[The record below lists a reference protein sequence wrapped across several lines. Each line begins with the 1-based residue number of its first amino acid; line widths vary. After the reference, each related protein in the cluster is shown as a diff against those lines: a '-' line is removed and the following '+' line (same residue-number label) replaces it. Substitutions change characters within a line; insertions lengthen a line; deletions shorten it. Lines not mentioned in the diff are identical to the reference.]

1 MPSLLFPGLDVPA
14 VIDGPWFSGLSI
26 GQRVALADRCRDRFQ
41 SEISACL
48 ASRLNSGQRRELN
61 VLTGPGRVRDRTG
74 GPDLAGFLL
83 DAIPDLDE
91 VLERIR
97 DGIVLDLLSAAGDL
111 TGPGLSTKE
120 EGTHE

>member
-1 MPSLLFPGLDVPA
+1 MSSLLFPGLDVHA
-14 VIDGPWFSGLSI
+14 VLDGPWFSGLSI

-41 SEISACL
+41 TEISACL

-61 VLTGPGRVRDRTG
+61 VLTGPARVRDPKA
-74 GPDLAGFLL
+74 GPDLTGFLQH
-83 DAIPDLDE
+83 AIPDLAE

-97 DGIVLDLLSAAGDL
+97 EGIVIDLLSAAGDVA
-111 TGPGLSTKE
+111 GPSLSTKE